1 GRPPV
6 VSWINPLREGLTQD
20 LANQF
25 NTPDILNIFD
35 LVRWVSDDRESSFMN
50 VIDAKYYGNI
60 NLLFR
65 VQSSFI
71 YI

>member
-1 GRPPV
+1 PGWNPFIDVHLPELVPPP
-6 VSWINPLREGLTQD
+6 SSFNKLRGGLTQD

-50 VIDAKYYGNI
+50 VIDAKYYGN
-60 NLLFR
+60 
-65 VQSSFI
+65 
-71 YI
+71 

>member
-1 GRPPV
+1 ER
-6 VSWINPLREGLTQD
+6 REKGEKYQRENI
-20 LANQF
+20 ANQY

-65 VQSSFI
+65 VQSSFFSSHLG
-71 YI
+71 